1 MTHALNKFLHD
12 LDADIRGSARWG
24 KVADHIP
31 ELAGIDPAQFGIA
44 IVLADGQVLQV
55 GQARTTFSIQ
65 SVSKVFSLA
74 CVLGRIGEQLWQR
87 VGREPSG
94 DEFDSILLLEHEKGR
109 PRNPFINGGALVVT
123 DELLGTRSPEQAM
136 AEVLTFLRAAAGD
149 QEIYIDKAVARSE
162 ALTSHRNAALAHY
175 LRSFG
180 NLNAPPDNVL
190 KAYFHQCAIAMNCI
204 QLAHA
209 GRVFAGIGPDPSLLS
224 RTKQRRINAL
234 MMTCGQYDGSGNFA
248 FRVGIPGKSGVGGG
262 LLMVVPGQASI
273 AIWTPGLDDCG
284 NPLAATLAAE
294 KLSRFTGWSVFG

>member
-1 MTHALNKFLHD
+1 MTHKLQKFLKD
-12 LDADIRGSARWG
+12 LEADLHARAEWG

-31 ELAGIDPAQFGIA
+31 ELAEIDPAQFGVA
-44 IVLADGQVLQV
+44 IVLADGQTLEV
-55 GQARTTFSIQ
+55 GQARQPFSIQ

-74 CVLGRIGEQLWQR
+74 CVLGRIGEQLWRR

-94 DEFDSILLLEHEKGR
+94 DQFDSILLLEHEEGR

-123 DELLGTRSPEQAM
+123 DELLGSRAPEQAM
-136 AEVLTFLRAAAGD
+136 AEVLSFLRAAAGD
-149 QEIYIDKAVARSE
+149 EHIYIDKAVARSE

-180 NLNAPPDNVL
+180 NLNAPPDHVL
-190 KAYFHQCAIAMNCI
+190 KTYFHQCAIAMDCV

-209 GRVFAGIGPDPSLLS
+209 GRVLAGIGPDPSLL
-224 RTKQRRINAL
+224 TAIKQRRINAL

-262 LLMVVPGQASI
+262 LLLVVPGKASI
-273 AIWTPGLDDCG
+273 AFWTPGLDDSG

-294 KLSRFTGWSVFG
+294 RLSRFTGWSVFG

>member
-1 MTHALNKFLHD
+1 MLKA
-12 LDADIRGSARWG
+12 
-24 KVADHIP
+24 
-31 ELAGIDPAQFGIA
+31 
-44 IVLADGQVLQV
+44 
-55 GQARTTFSIQ
+55 GQAKQSFSIQ
-65 SVSKVFSLA
+65 SVSTVFSLA

-109 PRNPFINGGALVVT
+109 PRNPFINAGALVVT
-123 DELLGTRSPEQAM
+123 DELMGGRSPEQAM

-149 QEIYIDKAVARSE
+149 EEIFIDQAVARSE
-162 ALTSHRNAALAHY
+162 MLTSHRNAALAHY

-190 KAYFHQCAIAMNCI
+190 KTYFHQCAIEMSCM

-224 RTKQRRINAL
+224 RIKQRRINAL

-262 LLMVVPGQASI
+262 LLMIVPGRASI
-273 AIWTPGLDDCG
+273 AIWTPGLDDSG
-284 NPLAATLAAE
+284 NPLAGTVAAE